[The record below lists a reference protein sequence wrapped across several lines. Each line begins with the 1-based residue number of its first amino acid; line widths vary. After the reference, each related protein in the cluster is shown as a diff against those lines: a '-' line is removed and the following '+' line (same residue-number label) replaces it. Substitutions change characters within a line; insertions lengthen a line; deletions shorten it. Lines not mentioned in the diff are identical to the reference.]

1 MGKMTL
7 GLDPHPATRPQ
18 HVEGAAGSYEFTQLQ
33 EHTIASLAKA
43 MRFVGIFMI
52 IAGIVSG
59 VGAVIAIV
67 GGRFVTS
74 IASAVGAVIDI
85 VLGTYLRSSA
95 ASFQS
100 VVDTRG
106 SDIPNL
112 MWALEQ
118 LRRFFNLQRI
128 LIIIGIV
135 LTVLTIVY
143 LLL

>member
-18 HVEGAAGSYEFTQLQ
+18 HVEGGAGSYEFTQLQ
-33 EHTIASLAKA
+33 EHTIANLAKA

-52 IAGIVSG
+52 IAGFVSG
-59 VGAVIAIV
+59 IGAMIATV
-67 GGRFVTS
+67 DGRFVTS

-85 VLGTYLRSSA
+85 ALGLYLTSSA
-95 ASFQS
+95 GSFQS

-106 SDIPNL
+106 ADIPNL
-112 MWALEQ
+112 MSALEQ
-118 LRRFFNLQRI
+118 LRRFFNLQRV

-135 LTVLTIVY
+135 LTALTIVY

>member
-59 VGAVIAIV
+59 IGAVIAIV
-67 GGRFVTS
+67 DGRFVTS

-85 VLGTYLRSSA
+85 VLGLYLTSSA
-95 ASFQS
+95 GSFQS

-106 SDIPNL
+106 ADIPNL
-112 MWALEQ
+112 MSALEQ

-135 LTVLTIVY
+135 LTALTIVY